1 VGNQYK
7 DSLFRSL
14 FSDKQTLLELYN
26 SIKGTHYDEKT
37 TLVINT
43 LTETIFTHQQNDVSF
58 IIDRRLVILVEHQ
71 STINENMPYRFLL
84 PAAHLFENS
93 I

>member
-26 SIKGTHYDEKT
+26 SIKRMHYDER
-37 TLVINT
+37 
-43 LTETIFTHQQNDVSF
+43 TETIFTHQRDDRDVS
-58 IIDRRLVILVEHQ
+58 
-71 STINENMPYRFLL
+71 NENQGQSGLL
-84 PAAHLFENS
+84 KSFE
-93 I
+93 